1 MKNLLKLKNI
11 LFLGVFALIITSC
24 SSKKG
29 GMMNTTKVSKGNVS
43 GTWVVNNVSLEGF
56 PQGYQV
62 KNVFDM
68 APYQDF
74 NGSTWK
80 LYGGYGG
87 MITLTNG
94 TTQEIYWSLVNDG
107 INPIFQLNKI
117 NAGEKARNV
126 SEGYQLQIANASK
139 TNLTLKTPFKLLNGN
154 MAYVVYN
161 FTPQ

>member
-1 MKNLLKLKNI
+1 MKSLLKLKSI
-11 LFLGVFALIITSC
+11 LFLAAVALILSSC
-24 SSKKG
+24 SPKTG
-29 GMMNTTKVSKGNVS
+29 GMVSNKVSKGTIS

-74 NGSTWK
+74 NRSTWK

-87 MITLTNG
+87 MITLANG
-94 TTQEIYWSLVNDG
+94 TTQEIYWSLINDG
-107 INPIFQLNKI
+107 INPIFQFKKI
-117 NAGEKARNV
+117 GANEKAKNV
-126 SEGYQLQIANASK
+126 SEGYQLQIASSSK
-139 TNLTLKTPFKLLNGN
+139 TNLTFKTPFKLLNGN

>member
-1 MKNLLKLKNI
+1 MKNLMKLKSI
-11 LFLGVFALIITSC
+11 LFLGVIALIITSC

-29 GMMNTTKVSKGNVS
+29 GMMNSSKVSKGTIS
-43 GTWVVNNVSLEGF
+43 GTWVINNVSLEGF

-94 TTQEIYWSLVNDG
+94 TTQEIYWSLINDG
-107 INPIFQLNKI
+107 INPIFQFKKI
-117 NAGEKARNV
+117 GADEKAKNV
-126 SEGYQLQIANASK
+126 SEGYQLQIADATK

-161 FTPQ
+161 FSPQ

>member
-1 MKNLLKLKNI
+1 MKNLLKLKSI
-11 LFLGVFALIITSC
+11 LFLAVIALIITSC
-24 SSKKG
+24 SPKTG
-29 GMMNTTKVSKGNVS
+29 GTISNNVSKGTIS

-68 APYQDF
+68 APFQDF

-94 TTQEIYWSLVNDG
+94 TTQEIYWSLLNDG
-107 INPIFQLNKI
+107 INPIFQFKKI
-117 NAGEKARNV
+117 GASEKAKNV

-161 FTPQ
+161 LTPQ